1 MDLIVPWW
9 LLLLLIVGYFALVI
23 VVTVYP
29 QGALTMS
36 DRLSRA
42 LRTAVQ
48 AFLAAAV
55 PLIAGKL
62 AGVDGIED
70 LSGLVSVVVPAIS
83 AGVGAALSAVMFVLF
98 PPASPEAK

>member
-1 MDLIVPWW
+1 MTPSE
-9 LLLLLIVGYFALVI
+9 ALVW
-23 VVTVYP
+23 VLVLFPPYV
-29 QGALTMS
+29 ALVAYLTLKEYRTMS

-70 LSGLVSVVVPAIS
+70 LSGLVSVVVPAVS
-83 AGVGAALSAVMFVLF
+83 AGIGAALSAVMFVLF
-98 PPASPEAK
+98 PPATPAE

>member
-1 MDLIVPWW
+1 MTPSE
-9 LLLLLIVGYFALVI
+9 ALVW
-23 VVTVYP
+23 VLVLFPPYV
-29 QGALTMS
+29 ALVAYLTLKEYRTMS

-70 LSGLVSVVVPAIS
+70 LSGLVSVVVPAVS
-83 AGVGAALSAVMFVLF
+83 AGIGAALSAVMFVLF
-98 PPASPEAK
+98 PPATPE